1 MFKLILVFGVWIN
14 PHQVR
19 SLYQTIEG
27 DCNIIFLSGDDAYY
41 ETIENKTCDQVA
53 QEINKQMESK

>member
-14 PHQVR
+14 PYKIH
-19 SLYQTIEG
+19 SLGGIGNNTSIIFSKGYEDFIAIEG
-27 DCNIIFLSGDDAYY
+27 
-41 ETIENKTCDQVA
+41 KTQDQVA